1 MAFLPP
7 PPGLARWPAAAAVG
21 RACSPLRH
29 AQRPPLSPAP
39 PPPPHSPR
47 WVPPRASD
55 VAAGAASAA
64 PAAASPPPP
73 LIRGRSL
80 AVSYSAA
87 ATAAAASI
95 TSAVVDGG
103 ATAVTVDVPPSRAES
118 RSGTLVGRYEADL
131 SFAVALLEALGAPE
145 GAAGYERIGE
155 NVEIRHTNNPQV
167 RVGR

>member
-1 MAFLPP
+1 
-7 PPGLARWPAAAAVG
+7 
-21 RACSPLRH
+21 
-29 AQRPPLSPAP
+29 
-39 PPPPHSPR
+39 
-47 WVPPRASD
+47 VPPRSSD
-55 VAAGAASAA
+55 GTAGAASAA
-64 PAAASPPPP
+64 PAAATPPPP

-95 TSAVVDGG
+95 TAAVVTGG
-103 ATAVTVDVPPSRAES
+103 ATAVTVDVPPSRAEA

-131 SFAVALLEALGAPE
+131 SFAAALLEALGAPE
-145 GAAGYERIGE
+145 GPAGYERIGE